1 VINKF
6 IRAFKGWAILNL
18 RLFGSRFFNKK
29 NIPPQ
34 LPITTNPEYS
44 KMLLGLM
51 NFKVPLISVENLHRK
66 INKVHIFDTR
76 SKAEFEVSHLPHALY
91 LGFEEF
97 DQTLLSEIPKNAEL
111 VLYCSVGYRSEQIGE
126 KLIQLGFFNTY
137 NLYGG
142 IFEWANQRLPLA
154 NATEQPTHC
163 VHTYNQAWSKWV
175 DNKALK
181 KTW

>member
-1 VINKF
+1 VIKEK
-6 IRAFKGWAILNL
+6 IKAFQQLITLNL
-18 RLFGSRFFNKK
+18 RMFRANLFSKK
-29 NIPPQ
+29 NIPPH
-34 LPITTNPEYS
+34 LPTTTNPEYS
-44 KMLLGLM
+44 KMLTGLM

-76 SKAEFEVSHLPHALY
+76 NKVEFEVSHLPNALY
-91 LGFEEF
+91 LGFEDF
-97 DQTLLSEIPKNAEL
+97 NQTLLADIPKNAEL

-142 IFEWANQRLPLA
+142 IFEWVNQGLPLV
-154 NATEQPTHC
+154 NATEQPTYY

-175 DNKALK
+175 DNKAVK

>member
-1 VINKF
+1 
-6 IRAFKGWAILNL
+6 
-18 RLFGSRFFNKK
+18 
-29 NIPPQ
+29 
-34 LPITTNPEYS
+34 
-44 KMLLGLM
+44 M

-142 IFEWANQRLPLA
+142 IFEWVNQRLPLA
-154 NATEQPTHC
+154 NATNQPTQSI
-163 VHTYNQAWSKWV
+163 HTYNKAWSKWV
-175 DNKALK
+175 EETNKAVK